1 MNILWIFHL
10 ILKYINVHLTLSPCL
25 SVFYSEL
32 VKQVVAGML
41 GSIILP
47 LIFKYSFSLGLQIKD
62 SLLNTDT
69 FSMIDFAKRVDFSY
83 TVLPLCV
90 STLAFFSCS
99 FAALL
104 SLWSHCLSDIK
115 NGHWTSWLITQKI
128 PDLKYKTPMPR
139 NYNKSFWLCA
149 KLLIKSFIHLD

>member
-10 ILKYINVHLTLSPCL
+10 ILKCINVHLTLSPCL

-47 LIFKYSFSLGLQIKD
+47 LIFKYSISLGLQIKD
-62 SLLNTDT
+62 SLLNADT

-104 SLWSHCLSDIK
+104 SLWRHCLPDIK
-115 NGHWTSWLITQKI
+115 KKCTLNLMTNYVDRKFPISNIKYPCPETITKASDYIQN
-128 PDLKYKTPMPR
+128 P
-139 NYNKSFWLCA
+139 
-149 KLLIKSFIHLD
+149 

>member
-10 ILKYINVHLTLSPCL
+10 ILKCINVHLTLSPCL

-47 LIFKYSFSLGLQIKD
+47 LLFKYSFSLGLQIKD

-69 FSMIDFAKRVDFSY
+69 FSMIDFAKRVDFSS
-83 TVLPLCV
+83 TVLPPCV

-99 FAALL
+99 FAELL
-104 SLWSHCLSDIK
+104 SLWSHCLPHMK
-115 NGHWTSWLITQKI
+115 NVHETSWLITQTENSWSQI
-128 PDLKYKTPMPR
+128 QNTSAQEP
-139 NYNKSFWLCA
+139 
-149 KLLIKSFIHLD
+149 

>member
-1 MNILWIFHL
+1 M
-10 ILKYINVHLTLSPCL
+10 ILKCINVHLTLSPCL

-69 FSMIDFAKRVDFSY
+69 FSMIDFAKRVDFFLHCFAS
-83 TVLPLCV
+83 VCV
-90 STLAFFSCS
+90 NFG
-99 FAALL
+99 LL
-104 SLWSHCLSDIK
+104 SLLLCSTAVSLKQLSAQYEKCALNLMTNYTDK
-115 NGHWTSWLITQKI
+115 NSCSPL
-128 PDLKYKTPMPR
+128 
-139 NYNKSFWLCA
+139 
-149 KLLIKSFIHLD
+149 